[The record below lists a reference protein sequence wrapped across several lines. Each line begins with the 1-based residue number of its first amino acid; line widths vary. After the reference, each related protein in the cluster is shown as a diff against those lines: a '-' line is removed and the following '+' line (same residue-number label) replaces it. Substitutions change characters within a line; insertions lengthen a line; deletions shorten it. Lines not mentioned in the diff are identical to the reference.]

1 MPMMIVFARQGQ
13 EIGPFTEDEVPALVA
28 SGQILPT
35 DDYWHEGM
43 DEWCK
48 VGHRWPAAE
57 VAHCPSTPVMTMDD
71 APTSSRLRFSLV
83 LGLIATLLLAGG
95 TGGYLYLR
103 PALGEPAA
111 VAQPPEQI
119 AEPRVLPRGAQRESV
134 QPAILTQTELVDSV
148 FASAGRPIA
157 FLNDQLPADASDPLV
172 NAKYTYSRARSSISR
187 RSVMDVEV
195 WVLDKKSSA
204 IQEIEAVKRKIIS
217 AYNDVYG
224 WDAQKWETQLRDGG
238 VPETQL
244 EGLLR
249 ERSDLFWESLAQ
261 NLALQ
266 FFAETPSSPPA
277 AAASGAE
284 TAIPEAET
292 VLVRTTVPG
301 DRDLIFPVTR
311 RISIVFRRPSM
322 SEPDLLLEVFIP
334 AGLRLPTQP
343 PAILDELP
351 TFGPGAERPIS
362 ELLVRFGAKRK
373 KRTVNA
379 DYPDYNLLYLPLRH
393 LVLDGRAA
401 HEKRAE
407 PRFENLDNFL
417 NSARQLLTSMAAPPS
432 SAQVAER
439 LRASMQAEAY
449 PGIGVNDIEEYSKYL
464 RDMVAAGLVNQI
476 ANVEIVANGNVVLKH
491 TVERP

>member
-1 MPMMIVFARQGQ
+1 MIIAFARQGQ
-13 EIGPFTEDEVPALVA
+13 EIGHFPEDDVPTLVA
-28 SGQILPT
+28 SGQILPS
-35 DDYWHEGM
+35 DDYWHEGL
-43 DEWCK
+43 DDWRK
-48 VGHRWPAAE
+48 VGHRWPVAE
-57 VAHCPSTPVMTMDD
+57 VAHYPTTPVMTMDD
-71 APTSSRLRFSLV
+71 VPTSSCSGFGLV
-83 LGLIATLLLAGG
+83 FGLIAALLIAGG
-95 TGGYLYLR
+95 AYWYLDLR
-103 PALGEPAA
+103 LAPEEPAA
-111 VAQPPEQI
+111 VAQPTEQI
-119 AEPRVLPRGAQRESV
+119 AEPRVLPRAAQREAV
-134 QPAILTQTELVDSV
+134 QSEILSQTEVVDSV
-148 FASAGRPIA
+148 LASAGRPIA
-157 FLNDQLPADASDPLV
+157 FLNDKLPADASDPLV
-172 NAKYTYSRARSSISR
+172 NAKYTYSRERSSFSR
-187 RSVMDVEV
+187 KSVMDVEV

-217 AYNDVYG
+217 AYGDVYG

-238 VPETQL
+238 VPEPQL

-249 ERSDLFWESLAQ
+249 QRSDLFGESLAQ

-266 FFAETPSSPPA
+266 FFAEAPTFSPA
-277 AAASGAE
+277 ASSGAK

-311 RISIVFRRPSM
+311 RISIVFRRQSL

-334 AGLRLPTQP
+334 EGLRLPTQP
-343 PAILDELP
+343 PTILDEIP
-351 TFGPGAERPIS
+351 TFKQGAERPIR

-401 HEKRAE
+401 HEKQAE
-407 PRFENLDNFL
+407 PRFENLDTFL

-432 SAQVAER
+432 SAQVAEK
-439 LRASMQAEAY
+439 LRAPMQAEAY
-449 PGIGVNDIEEYSKYL
+449 PGIGVNGIEEYSKYI
-464 RDMVAAGLVNQI
+464 RDIVAAGLVNQI